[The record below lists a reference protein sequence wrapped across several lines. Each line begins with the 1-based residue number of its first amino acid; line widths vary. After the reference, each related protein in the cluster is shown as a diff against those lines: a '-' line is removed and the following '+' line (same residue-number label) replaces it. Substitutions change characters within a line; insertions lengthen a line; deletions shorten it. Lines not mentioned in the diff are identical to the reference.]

1 MAKYEIKDGVGIIPE
16 GTTAIEREAFKNC
29 TELTS
34 IVIPDSVTKI
44 GFEAFSGCTG
54 LQSIVIPDSVTA
66 IQISAFSECTGL
78 TSAIIGKSVKTID
91 NDAFSFCAG
100 LTSIDIPESVE
111 IIGKRAFSECTGL
124 TSAIIGKSV
133 KTIDNDAFSYCTGL
147 TSIDIPESVEIIGK
161 GAFFRSGLESITIPK
176 TVKKMQDYTFTGCNS
191 LKSVTILAPIIV
203 DYMCFGDCS
212 ALETVTLGVG
222 IKKFHENAFENCTAL
237 KTIIVPAKKSDYYLK
252 RLPESLHALVV
263 EQDQDGPVKETKTK
277 KATPTKAEKS
287 AKKVYKVTFK
297 CDCYKA
303 ICARFTDNAMPFDEM
318 GYRMDFEQ
326 RFGKLMAETKDALFT
341 SDFYDMQVLDEAGNQ
356 VVTDE
361 LAQDW
366 VEGVAESWVE
376 EKLGL
381 ESGNRYY
388 IQGMQ
393 TRDEGKHYTFTKKIT
408 FRLETEQDFDVNKL
422 KIIYDTK
429 FDELYWNIIRGDS
442 SGIVVDDIEPDEGL
456 TNPYELY
463 YDGKKVKANK
473 ISITRPLRGDA
484 YMCFDWPKENK

>member
-1 MAKYEIKDGVGIIPE
+1 MAKYEIKDGVGIIPA
-16 GTTAIEREAFKNC
+16 GSTAIDNEAFKGC
-29 TELTS
+29 KELKS
-34 IVIPDSVTKI
+34 VVIPDSVTFI
-44 GFEAFSGCTG
+44 CWGAFSGCTG
-54 LQSIVIPDSVTA
+54 LQSIVIPDSVTE
-66 IQISAFSECTGL
+66 IRNYAFNGCTGL
-78 TSAIIGKSVKTID
+78 TSAIIGKSVKTIYD
-91 NDAFSFCAG
+91 
-100 LTSIDIPESVE
+100 
-111 IIGKRAFSECTGL
+111 
-124 TSAIIGKSV
+124 
-133 KTIDNDAFSYCTGL
+133 DAFSYCAGL

-161 GAFFRSGLESITIPK
+161 GAFHFCSGLESITIPK
-176 TVKKMQDYTFTGCNS
+176 TVKKMQAYTFTGCNS

-203 DYMCFGDCS
+203 DYRCFGDCS

-222 IKKFHENAFENCTAL
+222 IKKFYENAFENCTAL

-297 CDCYKA
+297 CDCYQA
-303 ICARFTDNAMPFDEM
+303 ICARFTDNATPFDEV
-318 GYRMDFEQ
+318 GYRLDFEQ
-326 RFGKLMAETKDALFT
+326 RVGKLMAETKDALFT

-356 VVTDE
+356 VTDE

-422 KIIYDTK
+422 KTIYDTK
-429 FDELYWNIIRGDS
+429 FDELYWNIKRGDS

-473 ISITRPLRGDA
+473 ISITTPLRGDA

>member
-203 DYMCFGDCS
+203 GYRCFGDCS

-222 IKKFHENAFENCTAL
+222 IKKFYENAFENCTAL

-263 EQDQDGPVKETKTK
+263 EQGQDGPVKETKTK

-297 CDCYKA
+297 CDCHEG
-303 ICARFTDNAMPFDEM
+303 ICSRFVNNATPLDDL
-318 GYRMDFEQ
+318 GYMMDFEQ
-326 RFGKLMAETKDALFT
+326 DAGKLEKDVKCVLFACCL
-341 SDFYDMQVLDEAGNQ
+341 YDMVVIEEATGKTLEIDDDPEQTFEN
-356 VVTDE
+356 
-361 LAQDW
+361 W
-366 VEGVAESWVE
+366 VEK
-376 EKLGL
+376 KLDL
-381 ESGNRYY
+381 QVGNRYY

-393 TRDEGKHYTFTKKIT
+393 VRYGGTFTKKIT
-408 FRLETEQDFDVNKL
+408 FKIETEGDFDIKKL
-422 KIIYDTK
+422 SLIYDTT
-429 FDELYWNIIRGDS
+429 FDDMYWKIKNGEIPGV
-442 SGIVVDDIEPDEGL
+442 IVNDVEPDEGL
-456 TNPYELY
+456 VNPYAVY
-463 YDGKKVKANK
+463 YDSKIVKSNKVNVL
-473 ISITRPLRGDA
+473 RYLRGES
-484 YMCFDWPKENK
+484 YMCFDWQ

>member
-1 MAKYEIKDGVGIIPE
+1 MAKYEIKDGVGIIPA
-16 GTTAIEREAFKNC
+16 GSTAIDNEAFKGCKELKSVVIPDSVKAIGNSAFDGC
-29 TELTS
+29 TGLTS
-34 IVIPDSVTKI
+34 IVIPDSVTVI
-44 GFEAFSGCTG
+44 GNSAFSGCT
-54 LQSIVIPDSVTA
+54 S
-66 IQISAFSECTGL
+66 L

-91 NDAFSFCAG
+91 NDAFSHCA
-100 LTSIDIPESVE
+100 
-111 IIGKRAFSECTGL
+111 
-124 TSAIIGKSV
+124 
-133 KTIDNDAFSYCTGL
+133 GL

-161 GAFFRSGLESITIPK
+161 GAFKDCSGLESITIPK
-176 TVKKMQDYTFTGCNS
+176 TVKIMQDWTFTGCNS